1 MRQLS
6 DLGELRDKR
15 VLVRV
20 DFNVPIDPGPPTQVA
35 DDTRIRAALPTIEKL
50 RDKGAKLVLV
60 SHLGRP
66 KDREPEL
73 SLRPVAERLGEL
85 LSAPVKLA
93 PGTHGP
99 QVASVVDQMSD
110 GDVVLLEN
118 IRYEPGETKNDPEL
132 AGELAQLADVYVN
145 DAFGA
150 AHRAHASTEGVA
162 RQVPEHAAG
171 LLLEREVTTL
181 TELLRNPSRPL
192 VAVLGGAKVSDK
204 LGVIEAF
211 QKVADQI
218 LIGGAMCFPFFKA
231 QGHSIGNSLCADQD
245 VELARAVIESTDG
258 ADGATATIQLPS
270 DLVLADRFDAEA
282 EPVPLDGVDVPDG
295 MMGLDIGPRSAEAY
309 ATLVATAGTVFWN
322 GPMGAFELAPF
333 AAGTRTVAE
342 AVAASA
348 AVTVVG
354 GGDSAAALQRFG
366 LADKVTH
373 LSTGGGASL
382 ELIEGKTLP
391 GVEALR

>member
-20 DFNVPIDPGPPTQVA
+20 DFNVPLEGGPPTHPGHPTRVA
-35 DDTRIRAALPTIEKL
+35 DDMRIRAALPTIEEL
-50 RDKGAKLVLV
+50 RGKGAKLVLV

-85 LSAPVKLA
+85 LHTSVKLA

-99 QVASVVDQMSD
+99 EVASVVDQMSD

-162 RQVPEHAAG
+162 HKVPDHAAG

-181 TELLRNPSRPL
+181 TELLQQP
-192 VAVLGGAKVSDK
+192 VAPA
-204 LGVIEAF
+204 
-211 QKVADQI
+211 
-218 LIGGAMCFPFFKA
+218 
-231 QGHSIGNSLCADQD
+231 
-245 VELARAVIESTDG
+245 
-258 ADGATATIQLPS
+258 
-270 DLVLADRFDAEA
+270 
-282 EPVPLDGVDVPDG
+282 
-295 MMGLDIGPRSAEAY
+295 
-309 ATLVATAGTVFWN
+309 
-322 GPMGAFELAPF
+322 
-333 AAGTRTVAE
+333 
-342 AVAASA
+342 
-348 AVTVVG
+348 
-354 GGDSAAALQRFG
+354 
-366 LADKVTH
+366 
-373 LSTGGGASL
+373 GGGARR
-382 ELIEGKTLP
+382 GQ
-391 GVEALR
+391 GV

>member
-1 MRQLS
+1 VKKLS

-20 DFNVPIDPGPPTQVA
+20 DFNVPLDGGAVA
-35 DDTRIRAALPTIEKL
+35 DDTRIRAALPTIEEL

-66 KDREPEL
+66 KDHEPEL

-85 LSAPVKLA
+85 LHTPVTLA

-99 QVASVVDQMSD
+99 EVAAVVNQMAD

-118 IRYEPGETKNDPEL
+118 IRYEPGETKNDPQL
-132 AGELAQLADVYVN
+132 AEALAQLADVYVN

-162 RQVPEHAAG
+162 HKVPQHAAG

-181 TELLRNPSRPL
+181 TELLQHPSRPL

-204 LGVIEAF
+204 LGVIDAF
-211 QKVADQI
+211 EKVADQI
-218 LIGGAMCFPFFKA
+218 LIGGAMCFPFLKA
-231 QGHSIGNSLCADQD
+231 QGHSIGDSLCADED
-245 VELARAVIESTDG
+245 VELARGVIARAGDGG
-258 ADGATATIQLPS
+258 ADAAPATIQLPS
-270 DLVLADRFDAEA
+270 DLVLADRFSAEA
-282 EPVPLDGVDVPDG
+282 EPVALDGVDVPAG
-295 MMGLDIGPRSAEAY
+295 MMGLDIGPRSAEAF
-309 ATLVATAGTVFWN
+309 ATIVKTAGTVFWN

-382 ELIEGKTLP
+382 ELIEGKSLP
-391 GVEALR
+391 GLEALA